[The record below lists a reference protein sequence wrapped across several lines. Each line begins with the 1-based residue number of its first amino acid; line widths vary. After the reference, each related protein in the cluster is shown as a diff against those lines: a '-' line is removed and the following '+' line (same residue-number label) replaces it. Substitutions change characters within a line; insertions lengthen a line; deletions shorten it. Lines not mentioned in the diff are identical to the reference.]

1 MTDSQPTLKTINS
14 SIMHNVEDFCFSS
27 FESLVFLIFNAW
39 ERKYKNAV
47 RLTLARVLK
56 TDEDIRYLD

>member
-1 MTDSQPTLKTINS
+1 
-14 SIMHNVEDFCFSS
+14 MHNVEDFCFSS
-27 FESLVFLIFNAW
+27 FESRLVFLIFNAW

-56 TDEDIRYLD
+56 TYEDIRYLD

>member
-1 MTDSQPTLKTINS
+1 
-14 SIMHNVEDFCFSS
+14 MHNVEDFCFSS
-27 FESLVFLIFNAW
+27 FESRLVFLIFNAW